1 MLIFSGFL
9 HNSSLAT
16 SNYDFTR
23 STQAWWQNSIYYQQS
38 TSSLD
43 HCASICEISYIS
55 NYLCDVFAFDGST
68 CHIGNKDKLSHTHN
82 VPAGM
87 SILYSDPGKIISEV
101 LAIRCHQIMF
111 HCRSSPRRIESLPD
125 SGGNQHYMVSKG
137 HTIYFQHPSS
147 ATFNILYFQILC
159 GRPWFFWN
167 SLIRRLCERVPF
179 ESFWVFSALRWRHQQ
194 VLVRQPEHFNRCCF
208 VDRQFLDCLY
218 QRR

>member
-1 MLIFSGFL
+1 MKHAHLFVTCTYPPHLSVTFSFSMVGHVCWEISIFQEPILLLYQALLLFLMRVRKINYIHSWFTSKLMPIFSGFL

-23 STQAWWQNSIYYQQS
+23 STQAWWQNSIYYQES

-68 CHIGNKDKLSHTHN
+68 CHIGNKDKLSHTHH

-111 HCRSSPRRIESLPD
+111 HCRSSSRRIESLPD
-125 SGGNQHYMVSKG
+125 SGGNQHYMVSK
-137 HTIYFQHPSS
+137 
-147 ATFNILYFQILC
+147 
-159 GRPWFFWN
+159 
-167 SLIRRLCERVPF
+167 
-179 ESFWVFSALRWRHQQ
+179 
-194 VLVRQPEHFNRCCF
+194 
-208 VDRQFLDCLY
+208 VDS
-218 QRR
+218 